1 MNETYFNEEFKKQYL
16 NENEYRNIHIKSNVD
31 LLFRRIANTEKLL
44 NKDLYDFSVEEIL
57 GFYKYLST
65 SSLESLMVMNNQY
78 KLYTAYALN
87 RGLIKDN
94 QNHYAEID
102 NETLKSCLH
111 AGLAKAKMIT
121 RSELL
126 DILDSGDVENVSD
139 KVIALAIFEG
149 ICGKELTELTHMEP
163 TDINQDTNIISLY
176 GGRKLKISDKLK
188 EWCLESANEYNYY
201 NSINKMSNK
210 SYQKTDSRVIKRLS
224 NSTIDN
230 DLQRHKTMNRR
241 LDHLIDITGCNAF
254 GVGSLRESGR
264 LEMIRDLVEAGSTL
278 HDALRND
285 DMIYRYGKIT
295 SIKRYCLKYD
305 LDF

>member
-1 MNETYFNEEFKKQYL
+1 
-16 NENEYRNIHIKSNVD
+16 
-31 LLFRRIANTEKLL
+31 
-44 NKDLYDFSVEEIL
+44 
-57 GFYKYLST
+57 
-65 SSLESLMVMNNQY
+65 
-78 KLYTAYALN
+78 
-87 RGLIKDN
+87 
-94 QNHYAEID
+94 
-102 NETLKSCLH
+102 
-111 AGLAKAKMIT
+111 MIT

-126 DILDSGDVENVSD
+126 NILNSGDVENVSD

-163 TDINQDTNIISLY
+163 TDINQKTNVINLY

-264 LEMIRDLVEAGSTL
+264 LEMIKGLIESGFTL